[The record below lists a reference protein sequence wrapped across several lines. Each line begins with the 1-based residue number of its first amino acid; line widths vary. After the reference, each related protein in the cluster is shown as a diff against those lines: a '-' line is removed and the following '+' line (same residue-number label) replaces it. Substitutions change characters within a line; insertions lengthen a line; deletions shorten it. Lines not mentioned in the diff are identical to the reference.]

1 MSLISGVVVS
11 VLFGAV
17 AAFIVGGAMALRISR
32 ACGQERGPREDHNP
46 HMGSCFLD
54 LADDGPFANQHSS
67 CACGSL
73 IGAVIGGVVS
83 GLVAYH
89 LPPVAYV
96 CTGAAVLLLS
106 GRCLYFLGLDTARFA
121 AYLYPLVVGLSK
133 VEVKTSQTN
142 QT

>member
-1 MSLISGVVVS
+1 MLLTSCVVVS
-11 VLFGAV
+11 VLLGAV
-17 AAFIVGGAMALRISR
+17 VAFVVGGALVLRISR
-32 ACGQERGPREDHNP
+32 NCGQERGPREDHNP

-54 LADDGPFANQHSS
+54 MADDGPFANQHSS

-89 LPPVAYV
+89 LPLVAYI
-96 CTGAAVLLLS
+96 CTGVVALLLIA
-106 GRCLYFLGLDTARFA
+106 RCLYFLGLDMARFA

-133 VEVKTSQTN
+133 VEIKTSQT
-142 QT
+142 